1 MNNNKANNDEGRYL
15 VLNDTRI
22 YNFVPVCSI
31 GDSKIAGEPMNITRA
46 AEEGF
51 ITIQEDG
58 TVITEHYI
66 LE

>member
-1 MNNNKANNDEGRYL
+1 M
-15 VLNDTRI
+15 LNDTRI

-31 GDSKIAGEPMNITRA
+31 GDSKIAGEPMNITRV